1 MENEQLDKRI
11 KWLDDERRKDKATI
25 SELEDRLQELE
36 GKLDASNKKQVE
48 FDSDIIRLRTSI
60 TRVDDFENGLAD
72 FRVERKKELK
82 DYEKITKSWI
92 NDAKKNLRTQIQGVE
107 AQQKTIG
114 EDFKR
119 VKDLEKNMK
128 TRIEEE
134 IRFNASLRETEKD
147 VSEIKQEYKE
157 YQRYSRSAKEERQKE
172 VKRITDMQG
181 EQSALRK
188 RVDEQRGL
196 LDLVNSDYQK
206 VKNRIQ
212 ELESIRRDLKN
223 EQEKFLE
230 EAALQNSE
238 REATWKNRMISFDGI
253 EKQAQ
258 DLDEQM
264 TKLDSTHRGVKR
276 MQDELKDLSSLLDR
290 RVNEITEIQRLADE
304 RFRQEWGTF
313 TADAQKRWTNYTL
326 SQKEQSKILERQYK
340 EGEERIS
347 VLEDGLQE
355 IEDQLGQLSS
365 YSETQ
370 LQGLL
375 TLVREWTGE
384 FEQIMD
390 GFR

>member
-1 MENEQLDKRI
+1 MENEQLDKQI
-11 KWLDDERRKDKATI
+11 KWLDDERRKDKAAI

-48 FDSDIIRLRTSI
+48 FDSDITRLRTSI

-72 FRVERKKELK
+72 FRVEWKKELK

-92 NDAKKNLRTQIQGVE
+92 NDAKKNLRTQIRGVE
-107 AQQKTIG
+107 TQQKTFG
-114 EDFKR
+114 EEFKR

-134 IRFNASLRETEKD
+134 LRFNASLRETEKD

-157 YQRYSRSAKEERQKE
+157 YQRHSQSAKAERQKE
-172 VKRITDMQG
+172 VKRITDLQG

-196 LDLVNSDYQK
+196 LDLVNNDYQK

-238 REATWKNRMISFDGI
+238 RESTWKNRITSFDGI
-253 EKQAQ
+253 EKQAR

-276 MQDELKDLSSLLDR
+276 MQDKLKDLSSLLDR

-313 TADAQKRWTNYTL
+313 SADAQKRWTNYTL

>member
-1 MENEQLDKRI
+1 MENEQLEKRI

-48 FDSDIIRLRTSI
+48 FDSDITRLRTSI

-92 NDAKKNLRTQIQGVE
+92 NDAKKNLRTQIQGIE
-107 AQQKTIG
+107 TQQKTLG

-147 VSEIKQEYKE
+147 VSEIKQAYKE

-172 VKRITDMQG
+172 VKRITDLQG

-196 LDLVNSDYQK
+196 LDIVNSDYQK
-206 VKNRIQ
+206 MKNRIQ
-212 ELESIRRDLKN
+212 ELESIRRDLLK
-223 EQEKFLE
+223 EQEIFLE
-230 EAALQNSE
+230 EAALQNTE
-238 REATWKNRMISFDGI
+238 RESTWKNWMTRFDSI

-276 MQDELKDLSSLLDR
+276 MQDELKDLSTLLDR

-313 TADAQKRWTNYTL
+313 TADDQKRWTNYTL

-347 VLEDGLQE
+347 LLEDGMQE

-375 TLVREWTGE
+375 TLIREWTGE

>member
-1 MENEQLDKRI
+1 MENEQLEKRI
-11 KWLDDERRKDKATI
+11 KWLDDERRKDKAII
-25 SELEDRLQELE
+25 SELEDRLQDLE
-36 GKLDASNKKQVE
+36 GKLNAFSKKQVE
-48 FDSDIIRLRTSI
+48 FDSDITRLRTSI
-60 TRVDDFENGLAD
+60 SRVDDFDNGLAD
-72 FRVERKKELK
+72 FRLERKKELK

-92 NDAKKNLRTQIQGVE
+92 TDAKKNLRTQIRGIE
-107 AQQKTIG
+107 TQQKTMG

-134 IRFNASLRETEKD
+134 TRFNASLREVEKD
-147 VSEIKQEYKE
+147 VSEIKREYTE
-157 YQRYSRSAKEERQKE
+157 YLRYSRSAKEERQKE
-172 VKRITDMQG
+172 IKRITDLQG

-196 LDLVNSDYQK
+196 LDLVGSDYQK
-206 VKNRIQ
+206 MKNRIQ
-212 ELESIRRDLKN
+212 ELESIRRDLKK
-223 EQEKFLE
+223 EQETFLE
-230 EAALQNSE
+230 EAALQNTE
-238 REATWKNRMISFDGI
+238 RESTWKNRMNRFDSI

-264 TKLDSTHRGVKR
+264 AKLDSTHRGVKR
-276 MQDELKDLSSLLDR
+276 MQDELKDLSTLLDR

-313 TADAQKRWTNYTL
+313 TADDQKRWTNYTL
-326 SQKEQSKILERQYK
+326 SQKEQSKIIERQYK

-347 VLEDGLQE
+347 LLEDGLQE

-375 TLVREWTGE
+375 TLIREWAGE
-384 FEQIMD
+384 FEQVMD

>member
-1 MENEQLDKRI
+1 MENEQLEKRI
-11 KWLDDERRKDKATI
+11 KWLDDERRKDKAII
-25 SELEDRLQELE
+25 SELEDRLQDLE
-36 GKLDASNKKQVE
+36 GKLDAFGKKQVE

-60 TRVDDFENGLAD
+60 SRVDDFDNGLAD
-72 FRVERKKELK
+72 FRLERKKELK

-92 NDAKKNLRTQIQGVE
+92 NNAKKNLRTQIQGIE
-107 AQQKTIG
+107 TQQKTMG

-134 IRFNASLRETEKD
+134 TRFNASLREVEKD
-147 VSEIKQEYKE
+147 VSEIKREYTE
-157 YQRYSRSAKEERQKE
+157 YLRYSRSAKEERQKE
-172 VKRITDMQG
+172 IKRITDLQG

-196 LDLVNSDYQK
+196 LDLVGSDYQK
-206 VKNRIQ
+206 MKNRIQ
-212 ELESIRRDLKN
+212 ELESIRRDLKK
-223 EQEKFLE
+223 EQETFLE
-230 EAALQNSE
+230 EATLQNTE
-238 REATWKNRMISFDGI
+238 RESTWKNRMTRFDSI

-264 TKLDSTHRGVKR
+264 VKLDSTHRGVKR
-276 MQDELKDLSSLLDR
+276 MQDELKDLSTLLDR

-313 TADAQKRWTNYTL
+313 TADDQKRWTNYTL
-326 SQKEQSKILERQYK
+326 SQKEQSKIIERQYK

-347 VLEDGLQE
+347 LLEDGLQE

-375 TLVREWTGE
+375 TLVREWAGE
-384 FEQIMD
+384 FEQVMD

>member
-1 MENEQLDKRI
+1 MENEQLEKRI
-11 KWLDDERRKDKATI
+11 KWLDDERRKDKAII
-25 SELEDRLQELE
+25 SELEDRLQDLE
-36 GKLDASNKKQVE
+36 RKLNAFSKKQVE
-48 FDSDIIRLRTSI
+48 FDSDITRLRTSI
-60 TRVDDFENGLAD
+60 SRVDDFDNGLAD
-72 FRVERKKELK
+72 FRLERKKELK

-92 NDAKKNLRTQIQGVE
+92 TDAKKNLRTQIRGIE
-107 AQQKTIG
+107 TQQKTMG

-134 IRFNASLRETEKD
+134 TRFNASLREVEKD
-147 VSEIKQEYKE
+147 VSEIKREYTE
-157 YQRYSRSAKEERQKE
+157 YLRYSRSAKEERQKE
-172 VKRITDMQG
+172 IKRITDLQG

-196 LDLVNSDYQK
+196 LDLVGSDYQK
-206 VKNRIQ
+206 MKNRIQ
-212 ELESIRRDLKN
+212 ELESIRRDLKK
-223 EQEKFLE
+223 EQETFLE
-230 EAALQNSE
+230 EAALQNTE
-238 REATWKNRMISFDGI
+238 RESTWKNRMNRFDSI

-264 TKLDSTHRGVKR
+264 AKLDSTHRGVKR
-276 MQDELKDLSSLLDR
+276 MQDELKDLSTLLDR

-313 TADAQKRWTNYTL
+313 TADDQKRWTNYTL
-326 SQKEQSKILERQYK
+326 SQKEQSKIIERQYK

-347 VLEDGLQE
+347 LLEDGLQE

-375 TLVREWTGE
+375 TLIREWAGE
-384 FEQIMD
+384 FEQVMD

>member
-1 MENEQLDKRI
+1 MENEQLEKRI

-48 FDSDIIRLRTSI
+48 FDSDITRLRTSI

-92 NDAKKNLRTQIQGVE
+92 SDAKKNLRTQIQGIE
-107 AQQKTIG
+107 KQQKTLG

-172 VKRITDMQG
+172 VKRITDLQG

-196 LDLVNSDYQK
+196 LDIVNSDYQK
-206 VKNRIQ
+206 MKNRIQ
-212 ELESIRRDLKN
+212 ELESIRRDLLK
-223 EQEKFLE
+223 EQETFLE
-230 EAALQNSE
+230 EAALQNTE
-238 REATWKNRMISFDGI
+238 RESTWKNWMTRFDSI

-276 MQDELKDLSSLLDR
+276 MQDELKDLSTLLDR

-313 TADAQKRWTNYTL
+313 TADDQKRWTNYTL

-347 VLEDGLQE
+347 LLEDGMQE

-375 TLVREWTGE
+375 TLIREWTGE

>member
-238 REATWKNRMISFDGI
+238 REATWKNRMISFDSI
-253 EKQAQ
+253 EKQAR

>member
-1 MENEQLDKRI
+1 MENEQLEKRI
-11 KWLDDERRKDKATI
+11 KWLDDERRKDKAII

-36 GKLDASNKKQVE
+36 GKLDAFSKKQVE
-48 FDSDIIRLRTSI
+48 FDSDITRLRTSI
-60 TRVDDFENGLAD
+60 SRVDDFDNGLAD
-72 FRVERKKELK
+72 FRLERKKELK

-92 NDAKKNLRTQIQGVE
+92 NNAKKNLRTQIRGIE
-107 AQQKTIG
+107 TQQKTMG

-119 VKDLEKNMK
+119 VKDLEKKMK

-134 IRFNASLRETEKD
+134 TRFNASLREVEKD
-147 VSEIKQEYKE
+147 VSEIKREYTE
-157 YQRYSRSAKEERQKE
+157 YLRYSRSAKEERQKE
-172 VKRITDMQG
+172 IKRITDLQG

-196 LDLVNSDYQK
+196 LDLVGSDYQK
-206 VKNRIQ
+206 MKNRIQ
-212 ELESIRRDLKN
+212 ELESIRRDLKK
-223 EQEKFLE
+223 EQETFLE
-230 EAALQNSE
+230 EATLQNTE
-238 REATWKNRMISFDGI
+238 RESTWKNRMTRFDSI

-264 TKLDSTHRGVKR
+264 VKLDSTHRGVKR
-276 MQDELKDLSSLLDR
+276 MQDELKDLSTLLDR

-313 TADAQKRWTNYTL
+313 TADDQKRWTNYTL
-326 SQKEQSKILERQYK
+326 SQKEQSKIIERQYK

-347 VLEDGLQE
+347 LLEDGLQE

-375 TLVREWTGE
+375 TLIREWAGE
-384 FEQIMD
+384 FEQVKD

>member
-172 VKRITDMQG
+172 VKRITDLQG

-238 REATWKNRMISFDGI
+238 RESTWKNRMTSFDGI
-253 EKQAQ
+253 EKQAR

-313 TADAQKRWTNYTL
+313 TADVQKRWTNYTL

>member
-1 MENEQLDKRI
+1 MENEQMEKRI
-11 KWLDDERRKDKATI
+11 KWLDDERRKDKAAI
-25 SELEDRLQELE
+25 SGLEDRLQELE

-48 FDSDIIRLRTSI
+48 FDSDITRLRTSI

-82 DYEKITKSWI
+82 EYEKITKSWI
-92 NDAKKNLRTQIQGVE
+92 NDAKKNLRTQIQGIE
-107 AQQKTIG
+107 RQHKALG
-114 EDFKR
+114 EEFKR
-119 VKDLEKNMK
+119 VKELEKDMK
-128 TRIEEE
+128 ARVEEE

-147 VSEIKQEYKE
+147 VSEIKQEYIE
-157 YQRYSRSAKEERQKE
+157 YQRYTVTAKEERQKE
-172 VKRITDMQG
+172 VKRITDLQG

-196 LDLVNSDYQK
+196 LDLVKNDYQK
-206 VKNRIQ
+206 MKNRLQ
-212 ELESIRRDLKN
+212 ELESTRRDLIK
-223 EQEKFLE
+223 EQETFLV
-230 EAALQNSE
+230 EAALQSTE
-238 REATWKNRMISFDGI
+238 WESTWKNWMTRFDGI

-264 TKLDSTHRGVKR
+264 AKLDSTHRGVKR
-276 MQDELKDLSSLLDR
+276 MQDKLKDLSTLLDR

-313 TADAQKRWTNYTL
+313 TADDQKRWTNYTL
-326 SQKEQSKILERQYK
+326 SQKEQSKIIERQYK

-347 VLEDGLQE
+347 LLEDGMQE

-375 TLVREWTGE
+375 TLIREWTGD

>member
-1 MENEQLDKRI
+1 MENEQLEKRI
-11 KWLDDERRKDKATI
+11 KWLDDERRKDRAII
-25 SELEDRLQELE
+25 SELEERFLELE
-36 GKLDASNKKQVE
+36 GKLDAIGKKQVE
-48 FDSDIIRLRTSI
+48 FDSDITRLRTSI
-60 TRVDDFENGLAD
+60 TRVDDFDNGLAD
-72 FRVERKKELK
+72 FRLERKKEFK
-82 DYEKITKSWI
+82 DYEKLTKSWI
-92 NDAKKNLRTQIQGVE
+92 TDAKKNLRMQIQGIE
-107 AQQKTIG
+107 TQQKTMG

-134 IRFNASLRETEKD
+134 TRSNASLREMEKD
-147 VSEIKQEYKE
+147 VSEIKREYTE
-157 YQRYSRSAKEERQKE
+157 YLRYSRSAKEERQKE
-172 VKRITDMQG
+172 VKRITDLQG

-196 LDLVNSDYQK
+196 LDLVSSDYQK
-206 VKNRIQ
+206 MKNRIQ
-212 ELESIRRDLKN
+212 ELESIRRDLKKD
-223 EQEKFLE
+223 QETFLG
-230 EAALQNSE
+230 EAVLQNAE
-238 REATWKNRMISFDGI
+238 RESTWKNRMTRFDSI

-276 MQDELKDLSSLLDR
+276 MQDELKDLSTLLDR
-290 RVNEITEIQRLADE
+290 RVNEITEIQRLTDE

-313 TADAQKRWTNYTL
+313 TADDQKRWTNYTL

-347 VLEDGLQE
+347 LLEDGLQE

-375 TLVREWTGE
+375 TMIREWAGE

>member
-1 MENEQLDKRI
+1 MENEQLEKRI
-11 KWLDDERRKDKATI
+11 KWLDDERRKDKAII

-36 GKLDASNKKQVE
+36 GKLDAFGKKQVE
-48 FDSDIIRLRTSI
+48 FDSDITRLRTSI
-60 TRVDDFENGLAD
+60 SRVDDFDNGLAD
-72 FRVERKKELK
+72 FRLERKKELK

-92 NDAKKNLRTQIQGVE
+92 NNAKKNLRTQIQGIE
-107 AQQKTIG
+107 TQQKTMG

-134 IRFNASLRETEKD
+134 TRFNASLREMEKD
-147 VSEIKQEYKE
+147 VSEIKREYTE
-157 YQRYSRSAKEERQKE
+157 YLRYSRSAKEERQKE
-172 VKRITDMQG
+172 IKRITDLQG

-196 LDLVNSDYQK
+196 LDLVGSDYQK
-206 VKNRIQ
+206 MKNRIQ
-212 ELESIRRDLKN
+212 ELESIRRDLKK
-223 EQEKFLE
+223 EQETFLE
-230 EAALQNSE
+230 EATLQNTE
-238 REATWKNRMISFDGI
+238 RESTWKNRMTRFDSI

-264 TKLDSTHRGVKR
+264 VKLDSTHRGVKR
-276 MQDELKDLSSLLDR
+276 MQDELKDLSTLLDR

-313 TADAQKRWTNYTL
+313 TADDQKRWTNYTL
-326 SQKEQSKILERQYK
+326 SQKEQSKIIERQYK

-347 VLEDGLQE
+347 LLEDGLQE

-375 TLVREWTGE
+375 TLIREWAGE
-384 FEQIMD
+384 FEQVMD

>member
-1 MENEQLDKRI
+1 MENEQMGKRI
-11 KWLDDERRKDKATI
+11 KWLDDERRKDKAAI
-25 SELEDRLQELE
+25 SGLEDRLQELE

-48 FDSDIIRLRTSI
+48 FDSDITRLRTSI

-92 NDAKKNLRTQIQGVE
+92 NDAKKNLRTQIQGIE
-107 AQQKTIG
+107 RQQKALR
-114 EDFKR
+114 EEFKR
-119 VKDLEKNMK
+119 VKELEKDMK

-147 VSEIKQEYKE
+147 VSEIKQEYIE
-157 YQRYSRSAKEERQKE
+157 YQRYTVTAKEERKKE
-172 VKRITDMQG
+172 VKRITDLQG

-196 LDLVNSDYQK
+196 LDLVKNDYQK
-206 VKNRIQ
+206 MKNRLQ
-212 ELESIRRDLKN
+212 ELESTRRDLKK
-223 EQEKFLE
+223 EQETFLV
-230 EAALQNSE
+230 EAALQSTE
-238 REATWKNRMISFDGI
+238 WESTWKNWMTRFDGI

-264 TKLDSTHRGVKR
+264 AKLDSTHRGVKR
-276 MQDELKDLSSLLDR
+276 MQDKLKDLSTLLDR

-313 TADAQKRWTNYTL
+313 TADDQKRWTNYTL

-347 VLEDGLQE
+347 LLEDGMQE

-375 TLVREWTGE
+375 TLIREWTGD

>member
-238 REATWKNRMISFDGI
+238 RESTWKNRMISFDSI
-253 EKQAQ
+253 EKQAR

>member
-1 MENEQLDKRI
+1 MENEQMEKRI
-11 KWLDDERRKDKATI
+11 KWLDDERRKDKAAI
-25 SELEDRLQELE
+25 SGLEDRLQELE

-48 FDSDIIRLRTSI
+48 LDSDITRLRTSI

-82 DYEKITKSWI
+82 EYEKITKSWI
-92 NDAKKNLRTQIQGVE
+92 NDAKKNLRTQIQGIE
-107 AQQKTIG
+107 KQQKALG
-114 EDFKR
+114 EEFKR
-119 VKDLEKNMK
+119 VKELEKDMK

-147 VSEIKQEYKE
+147 VSEIKQEYIE
-157 YQRYSRSAKEERQKE
+157 YQRYTVTAKEERQKE
-172 VKRITDMQG
+172 VKRITDLQG

-196 LDLVNSDYQK
+196 LDLVKNDYQK
-206 VKNRIQ
+206 MKNRLQ
-212 ELESIRRDLKN
+212 ELESTRRDLKK
-223 EQEKFLE
+223 EQETFLV
-230 EAALQNSE
+230 EAALQSTE
-238 REATWKNRMISFDGI
+238 WESTWKNWMTRFDGI

-264 TKLDSTHRGVKR
+264 AKLDSTHRGVKR
-276 MQDELKDLSSLLDR
+276 MQDKLKDLSTLLDR

-313 TADAQKRWTNYTL
+313 TADDQKRWTNYTL

-347 VLEDGLQE
+347 LLEDGMQE

-375 TLVREWTGE
+375 TLIREWTGD